1 MIETLIS
8 SKTRIKLLLKFFL
21 NSRNTAY
28 LRNLEEEFGESTNA
42 IRLEL
47 NKFEKAGFLTSSANG
62 NKKVFTVNTRHPLF
76 PDINRIIMKMTGLE
90 YVVDYVLQR
99 IGDLEKVYLVG
110 NMSRGKDTQ
119 IIDLVL
125 VGDNLNK
132 TFLLEQIEKAEK
144 KIDKKIRYVH
154 FSSAEFSISK
164 ISEPGMHPLLLWK
177 KEQEK

>member
-21 NSRNTAY
+21 NSKNTAY
-28 LRNLEEEFGESTNA
+28 LRNLEDEFGESTNA

-47 NKFEKAGFLTSSANG
+47 NKFEKAGFLASSNAG
-62 NKKVFTVNTRHPLF
+62 NKKIFSVNTQHPLF
-76 PDINRIIMKMTGLE
+76 NDINRIIMKMTGLE

-99 IGDLEKVYLVG
+99 IGDLDSVYLVG
-110 NMSRGKDTQ
+110 NMSRGKDTN

-132 TFLLEQIEKAEK
+132 TFLVEQIEKAEK
-144 KIDKKIRYVH
+144 KIGKKIRYVH
-154 FSSAEFSISK
+154 YAAAEFDLVK
-164 ISEPGMHPLLLWK
+164 ISEPGMHPLLLWSK
-177 KEQEK
+177 

>member
-21 NSRNTAY
+21 NSKNTAY
-28 LRNLEEEFGESTNA
+28 LRNLEDEFGESTNA

-47 NKFEKAGFLTSSANG
+47 NKFEKAGFLASTVEG
-62 NKKVFTVNTRHPLF
+62 NKKIFSVNTKHPLF
-76 PDINRIIMKMTGLE
+76 PDINRIIMKLTGLE

-110 NMSRGKDTQ
+110 KMSMGQATEM
-119 IIDLVL
+119 IDLVL

-132 TFLLEQIEKAEK
+132 TFLIEQIEKAER
-144 KIDKKIRYVH
+144 KIGKKIRYVH
-154 FSSAEFSISK
+154 YGKKEFDIEK
-164 ISEPGMHPLLLWK
+164 IKEPGMHPLLIWSK
-177 KEQEK
+177 

>member
-1 MIETLIS
+1 MIDTLIS

-21 NSRNTAY
+21 NSKNTAY
-28 LRNLEEEFGESTNA
+28 LRGLEEEFGESSNA

-47 NKFEKAGFLTSSANG
+47 NRFEKAGFLESSANG
-62 NKKVFTVNTRHPLF
+62 NKKIFAVNTKHPLF
-76 PDINRIIMKMTGLE
+76 PDINRILMKMTGLE

-110 NMSRGKDTQ
+110 SLSKGKDTQ

-132 TFLLEQIEKAEK
+132 PFLLEQIEKAEK
-144 KIDKKIRYVH
+144 KLGKKIRYVH
-154 FSSAEFSISK
+154 YGRAEFGMAK
-164 ISEPGMHPLLLWK
+164 ITEPGMHPLLLWSK
-177 KEQEK
+177 